1 MNQQA
6 PDVPRFV
13 QIIGRH
19 RTLIGLLAALGLI
32 AGTVFAALYTSAAAT
47 STESVVFSAP
57 SCPGGGGAICGGP
70 AFSPAV
76 FQTTVLEEFPSGVQI
91 TSVTGNGNVLTVTV
105 TGDTAAQAAATA
117 WAVVGDFNAH
127 TGSLAYMGENAS
139 VRVLKPATTTATR
152 TAPPGRLL
160 DGALLGVVFGAL
172 LGVIMALAGART
184 TIDPLPA
191 PRGLA
196 VGDGEDPAPWR
207 FGPEWT

>member
-6 PDVPRFV
+6 PDVPRSV
-13 QIIGRH
+13 QVIGRH
-19 RTLIGLLAALGLI
+19 KTLIGVLAALGLI
-32 AGTVFAALYTSAAAT
+32 AGTVFAALYTSAAT

-57 SCPGGGGAICGGP
+57 ACPEGAGAICGGP

-76 FQTTVLEEFPSGVQI
+76 FKGTVLQAFPSGVRI
-91 TSVTGNGNVLTVTV
+91 TSLTGNGDVMTITVTD
-105 TGDTAAQAAATA
+105 GTAAQAAATA
-117 WAVVGDFNAH
+117 WAVVRDFNAH
-127 TGSLAYMGENAS
+127 AGSLTYLGENPS
-139 VRVLKPATTTATR
+139 VQVLDPATTATR